1 MRHKKKKIALN
12 KKNSTR
18 RALFINMAESL
29 IIYEKIT
36 TTKAKAKLTSS
47 LVEKMITKAKKQD
60 LSARRDLVALLYTQN
75 AVKKLMDVLGPRYQD
90 KKGGYTRTTTVKN
103 RVGDGAIEVV
113 LELV

>member
-1 MRHKKKKIALN
+1 MRHQKTKIKLD

-18 RALFINMAESL
+18 RALFTNMAESL

-47 LVEKMITKAKKQD
+47 LVEKLITKAKKQD
-60 LSARRDLVALLYTQN
+60 LNARRDLISILYTKN
-75 AVKKLMDVLGPRYQD
+75 AVNKLMDVLGPRYQD
-90 KKGGYTRTTTVKN
+90 KIGGYTRTTTVKN

-113 LELV
+113 IELV